1 MIYIVFSILNAIALF
16 IAAHTH
22 KWMWY
27 VWLFTAV
34 LTGYFFLDRQLYGQ
48 LSVNVL
54 VGLICIAPLST
65 WDSDEEINREKITWG
80 SPILAWL
87 ESLVIAVLLYIFFR
101 DTFNNPI
108 FECMGA
114 GSMVVGMYL
123 LSRKRVAAWII
134 FIYSFVMFGISSVVI
149 GDLKGIVTSIMQTVF
164 SVYGLIRYMEFYQ
177 DTKEKEI
184 RLKGTWSS
192 NNGNKEVL

>member
-1 MIYIVFSILNAIALF
+1 MPMICLIFSILNAIALF

-27 VWLFTAV
+27 IWIFAAV
-34 LTGYFFLDRQLYGQ
+34 LTGYFFLDEHLYGQ
-48 LSVNVL
+48 LSVNVM

-87 ESLVIAVLLYIFFR
+87 ESLVIAVLLYIFCR
-101 DTFNNPI
+101 DTFQSPI

-123 LSRKRVAAWII
+123 LSRKRVASWII
-134 FIYSFVMFGISSVVI
+134 FIYSFVMFAIAAAVLSNW
-149 GDLKGIVTSIMQTVF
+149 KGIVTAIMQIVF
-164 SVYGLIRYMEFYQ
+164 AVYGLIRYMEFYQ

-184 RLKGTWSS
+184 KLKGIW
-192 NNGNKEVL
+192 K

>member
-1 MIYIVFSILNAIALF
+1 MPMIYVVFSILNAIALF

-27 VWLFTAV
+27 VWLFAAV
-34 LTGYFFLDRQLYGQ
+34 LTGYFFLDRHLYGQ
-48 LSVNVL
+48 LFVNVL

-87 ESLVIAVLLYIFFR
+87 ESLVIAVLLYIFCR
-101 DTFNNPI
+101 DTFQSPI

-123 LSRKRVAAWII
+123 LSRKRVASWII
-134 FIYSFVMFGISSVVI
+134 FIYSFVMFAIAAAVLGNW
-149 GDLKGIVTSIMQTVF
+149 KGIVTAIMQIVF
-164 SVYGLIRYMEFYQ
+164 AVYGLIRYMEFYQ

-184 RLKGTWSS
+184 RLKGIL
-192 NNGNKEVL
+192 K

>member
-1 MIYIVFSILNAIALF
+1 MTMTYLLFSLLNVIALF

-27 VWLFTAV
+27 VWLFAAV
-34 LTGYFFLDRQLYGQ
+34 LTGYLFLDRHLYGQ

-65 WDSDEEINREKITWG
+65 WDSDEEVNREEITWG
-80 SPILAWL
+80 KPILAWI
-87 ESLVIAVLLYIFFR
+87 ESGIIAVLLYIFFHKS
-101 DTFNNPI
+101 FNNPI

-114 GSMVVGMYL
+114 GSMVVGLYL
-123 LSRKRVAAWII
+123 LSKRRVSAWII

-149 GDLKGIVTSIMQTVF
+149 GDLKGIVASIMQTVF
-164 SVYGLIRYMEFYQ
+164 SVYGLVRYMEYYE
-177 DTKEKEI
+177 DIKEKEI
-184 RLKGTWSS
+184 KIKAW
-192 NNGNKEVL
+192 

>member
-1 MIYIVFSILNAIALF
+1 MPMIHIMFSILNAIALF

-27 VWLFTAV
+27 IWLFAAV
-34 LTGYFFLDRQLYGQ
+34 LTGYFFLDEHLYGQ

-54 VGLICIAPLST
+54 LGLICIAPLST

-101 DTFNNPI
+101 ETFRIPI

-114 GSMVVGMYL
+114 GSMVVGLYL
-123 LSRKRVAAWII
+123 LSRKRVASWII
-134 FIYSFVMFGISSVVI
+134 FIYSFVMFAISSAVL
-149 GDLKGIVTSIMQTVF
+149 GDWKGIITAIMQVVF
-164 SVYGLIRYMEFYQ
+164 AIYGLIRYMEFYQ

-184 RLKGTWSS
+184 RLKGTW
-192 NNGNKEVL
+192 K

>member
-1 MIYIVFSILNAIALF
+1 MPMTYVVFSILNAIALF

-27 VWLFTAV
+27 VWLFAAV
-34 LTGYFFLDRQLYGQ
+34 LTGYFFLDRHLYGQ
-48 LSVNVL
+48 LFVNVL

-65 WDSDEEINREKITWG
+65 WDSDEEVNREKITWG
-80 SPILAWL
+80 KPMLAWI
-87 ESLVIAVLLYIFFR
+87 ESVIIAVLLYIFFHKS
-101 DTFNNPI
+101 FNNPI

-123 LSRKRVAAWII
+123 LSRKRVASWII

-149 GDLKGIVTSIMQTVF
+149 GDLKGIVTSVMQTVF

-184 RLKGTWSS
+184 KLKGTW
-192 NNGNKEVL
+192 K

>member
-1 MIYIVFSILNAIALF
+1 MPMIHTVFSILNVIALF

-27 VWLFTAV
+27 IWLFAAV
-34 LTGYFFLDRQLYGQ
+34 LTGYFFLDEHLYGQ

-87 ESLVIAVLLYIFFR
+87 ESLVIAVLLYIFCR
-101 DTFNNPI
+101 DTFQSPI

-123 LSRKRVAAWII
+123 LSRKRVASWII
-134 FIYSFVMFGISSVVI
+134 FIYSFVMFAIAAAVLGNW
-149 GDLKGIVTSIMQTVF
+149 KGIVTAIMQIVF
-164 SVYGLIRYMEFYQ
+164 AVYGLIRYMEFYQ

-184 RLKGTWSS
+184 RLKGIL
-192 NNGNKEVL
+192 K

>member
-1 MIYIVFSILNAIALF
+1 MPMIHIVFSILNVIALF

-27 VWLFTAV
+27 IWLFAAV
-34 LTGYFFLDRQLYGQ
+34 LTGYFFLDEHLYGQ
-48 LSVNVL
+48 LSVNVM
-54 VGLICIAPLST
+54 VGLICIVPLST

-149 GDLKGIVTSIMQTVF
+149 GDLKNIVTSITQTVF

-184 RLKGTWSS
+184 RLKGIC
-192 NNGNKEVL
+192 K

>member
-1 MIYIVFSILNAIALF
+1 MIHIMFSILNAIALF

-27 VWLFTAV
+27 IWLFAAV
-34 LTGYFFLDRQLYGQ
+34 LTGYFFLDEHLYGQ

-54 VGLICIAPLST
+54 LGLICIAPLST

-101 DTFNNPI
+101 ETFRIPI

-114 GSMVVGMYL
+114 GSMVVGLYL
-123 LSRKRVAAWII
+123 LSRKRVASWII
-134 FIYSFVMFGISSVVI
+134 FIYSFVMFAISSAVL
-149 GDLKGIVTSIMQTVF
+149 GDWKGIITAIMQVVF
-164 SVYGLIRYMEFYQ
+164 AIYGLIRYMEFYQ

-184 RLKGTWSS
+184 RLKGTW
-192 NNGNKEVL
+192 K

>member
-1 MIYIVFSILNAIALF
+1 MPMIHAVFSILNVIALF

-27 VWLFTAV
+27 IWLFAAV
-34 LTGYFFLDRQLYGQ
+34 LTGYFFLDEHLYGQ

-65 WDSDEEINREKITWG
+65 WDSDEEINRENITWG
-80 SPILAWL
+80 SPILAWI
-87 ESLVIAVLLYIFFR
+87 ESLVIAVLLYIFCR
-101 DTFNNPI
+101 DTFQSPI

-114 GSMVVGMYL
+114 GSTVVGMYL
-123 LSRKRVAAWII
+123 LSRKRVASWII
-134 FIYSFVMFGISSVVI
+134 FIYSFVMFAIAAAVLGNW
-149 GDLKGIVTSIMQTVF
+149 KGIVTATMQIVF
-164 SVYGLIRYMEFYQ
+164 AVYGLIRYMEFYQ

-184 RLKGTWSS
+184 KLKGIW
-192 NNGNKEVL
+192 K

>member
-1 MIYIVFSILNAIALF
+1 MPMIYLVFSILNVIALF

-27 VWLFTAV
+27 IWLFAAV
-34 LTGYFFLDRQLYGQ
+34 LTGYFFLDRHLYGQ
-48 LSVNVL
+48 LFVNVL

-87 ESLVIAVLLYIFFR
+87 ESLVIDVLLYIFFR

-149 GDLKGIVTSIMQTVF
+149 GDLKGIVTGIMQTVF

-184 RLKGTWSS
+184 RLKGIW
-192 NNGNKEVL
+192 K

>member
-1 MIYIVFSILNAIALF
+1 MPMIHAVFSILNVIALF

-27 VWLFTAV
+27 IWLFAAV
-34 LTGYFFLDRQLYGQ
+34 LTGYFFLDEHLYGQ
-48 LSVNVL
+48 LFVNVL

-65 WDSDEEINREKITWG
+65 WDSDEEINRENITWG

-87 ESLVIAVLLYIFFR
+87 ESLVIAVLLYIFCR
-101 DTFNNPI
+101 DSFQSPI

-114 GSMVVGMYL
+114 GSTVVGMYL
-123 LSRKRVAAWII
+123 LSRKRVASWII
-134 FIYSFVMFGISSVVI
+134 FIYSFVMFAIAAAVLGNW
-149 GDLKGIVTSIMQTVF
+149 KGIVTATMQIVF
-164 SVYGLIRYMEFYQ
+164 AVYGLIRYMEFYQ

-184 RLKGTWSS
+184 KLKGIW
-192 NNGNKEVL
+192 K

>member
-1 MIYIVFSILNAIALF
+1 MPMIYIVFSILNAIALF

-48 LSVNVL
+48 LFVNVL

-184 RLKGTWSS
+184 RLKGTW
-192 NNGNKEVL
+192 K

>member
-1 MIYIVFSILNAIALF
+1 MPMIYLVFSILNAIALF

-27 VWLFTAV
+27 VWLFAAV
-34 LTGYFFLDRQLYGQ
+34 LTGYFFLDRHLYGQ
-48 LSVNVL
+48 LFVNVL
-54 VGLICIAPLST
+54 VGLICIVPLST
-65 WDSDEEINREKITWG
+65 WDSDEEVNREKITWG

-87 ESLVIAVLLYIFFR
+87 ESLVIDVLLYIFFR

-184 RLKGTWSS
+184 RLKGIW
-192 NNGNKEVL
+192 K